1 MESTHQT
8 LAFLADRAQYIA
20 GATGAAI
27 ALSEGQ
33 NVVCR
38 ARSGV
43 TAPPVGV
50 SLQTNSSITAECL
63 RTGEILHCRNVEM
76 DERVDVES
84 CRELGIESI
93 LLLPLRRFGRV
104 AGVFELFSTQPYA
117 FDEPHFDALRRVGQM
132 AEKALQGSLRWY
144 DRNDT
149 VRALPLARVKKKRRF
164 PRYEMGVPVTIK
176 TLSSGVP
183 QSIPGRSKNLGEG
196 GLAAVVA
203 AELPLKEVVVVE
215 FSLPLMRQTLSFRA
229 AVRTQDRL
237 FHGLEFL
244 TPRLEEKPNF
254 TA

>member
-1 MESTHQT
+1 MENTYQT
-8 LAFLADRAQYIA
+8 LEFLAERAQYIA

-27 ALSEGQ
+27 ALSEGP

-38 ARSGV
+38 ARSGI

-50 SLQTNSSITAECL
+50 SLQANSSITAECL
-63 RTGEILHCRNVEM
+63 RTGEILHCRSVET

-104 AGVFELFSTQPYA
+104 MGVFELFSTQPYA
-117 FDEPHFDALRRVGQM
+117 FEDSQVDALRRIGLM
-132 AEKALQGSLRWY
+132 AEKAIQGSLRWY
-144 DRNDT
+144 ERRDSRT
-149 VRALPLARVKKKRRF
+149 LPLTRVKKKRRF
-164 PRYEMGVPVTIK
+164 PRFEMGIPVIVK
-176 TLSSGVP
+176 ALSSGVP
-183 QSIPGRSKNLGEG
+183 ESIPARSKNLGEG

-203 AELPLKEVVVVE
+203 AELPLKQVVVVE
-215 FSLPLMRQTLSFRA
+215 FALPLMRQTLSMRA
-229 AVRTQDRL
+229 VVRTQDRL

-244 TPRLEEKPNF
+244 TPRLEDKNHF

>member
-1 MESTHQT
+1 MENTYQT
-8 LAFLADRAQYIA
+8 LAFLAERAQYIA
-20 GATGAAI
+20 AATGAAI

-38 ARSGV
+38 ARSGA

-63 RTGEILHCRNVEM
+63 RTGEILHCRSIET
-76 DERVDVES
+76 DARVDVES

-117 FDEPHFDALRRVGQM
+117 FEDSHVDALRRVGQM
-132 AEKALQGSLRWY
+132 AEKALQGSLCWY
-144 DRNDT
+144 ERRDPRM
-149 VRALPLARVKKKRRF
+149 LPLARVKKKRRF
-164 PRYEMGVPVTIK
+164 PRYEMGIPLTVK
-176 TLSSGVP
+176 ALSSGVP
-183 QSIPGRSKNLGEG
+183 ESIPARSKNLGEG

-203 AELPLKEVVVVE
+203 AELPLKEVVVLE
-215 FSLPLMRQTLSFRA
+215 FTLPLMRQILALRA
-229 AVRTQDRL
+229 VVRTQDRL

-244 TPRLEEKPNF
+244 TPRLEEKNHF

>member
-1 MESTHQT
+1 MESTYQT
-8 LAFLADRAQYIA
+8 LALLAERAQYIA

-27 ALSEGQ
+27 ALAEGS

-38 ARSGV
+38 ARSGA
-43 TAPPVGV
+43 TSPPIGV

-63 RTGEILHCRNVEM
+63 RTGEILHCRSVET
-76 DERVDVES
+76 DARVDVES

-104 AGVFELFSTQPYA
+104 TGVFELFSTEPYVFHDA
-117 FDEPHFDALRRVGQM
+117 HIDALRRVGQM
-132 AEKALQGSLRWY
+132 AEKNLQGTLRWY
-144 DRNDT
+144 ERNERPRT
-149 VRALPLARVKKKRRF
+149 ALARVKKKRKF
-164 PRYEMGVPVTIK
+164 PRYDMGLPLTIK

-183 QSIPGRSKNLGEG
+183 ESIPGRSKNLGEG

-215 FSLPLMRQTLSFRA
+215 FSLPLSRQTFALRA
-229 AVRTQDRL
+229 AVRSQDRL

-244 TPRLEEKPNF
+244 APRLEGKNHF